1 MKSILIVED
10 DITYGIMLKTWLGKK
25 GFQVSSASSI
35 ARAQKHIEAESVDL
49 ILSDLR
55 LPDKDGIDLLK
66 WLGERG
72 LPIPLIIMTGY
83 ADIQSAVQAIKLGAC
98 DYVAKPVNPDE
109 LLKKMDEALNAPAT
123 ASKQTL
129 CLPQTDNTFDLNRPS
144 VSPKHTVRFGEGE
157 NASRKGVQGAS
168 YSADYLEGESDAA
181 KQLYNYVKL
190 VAPTTMSVL
199 INGASGT
206 GKEYVA
212 HRIHQLS
219 KRADQPFVAI
229 DCGSIPKELAASE
242 FFGHV
247 KGAFTG
253 ALTDKTGAFVAAN
266 GGTIFLDEIGNL
278 SYEVQIQLL
287 RALQERKIR
296 PVGSNKEI
304 IVDIRLVSATNENL
318 EQAIEKG
325 TFREDLYHR
334 INEFTL
340 RMPQLKDRRED
351 ILLFAN
357 FFLDQANRE
366 LDKRLIGFDEKAC
379 RALLEYQ
386 WPGNLRQM
394 KNIVRRATLL
404 AQGKLITMDELS
416 ELHAQ
421 AATPLGMPLRSEEA
435 EKQQII
441 EALKQTG
448 YNKSRAAQLLG
459 IDRKTLYNKL
469 KLYGIEL

>member
-10 DITYGIMLKTWLGKK
+10 DITYGMMLKTWLTKK
-25 GFQVSSASSI
+25 GFEVSTVSSISR
-35 ARAQKHIEAESVDL
+35 ARKQLESHPTDL

-55 LPDKDGIDLLK
+55 LPDGDGIDLLK
-66 WLGERG
+66 WMKEQELD
-72 LPIPLIIMTGY
+72 IPLIMMTGY
-83 ADIQSAVQAIKLGAC
+83 ADIQSAVQAMKLGAA
-98 DYVAKPVNPDE
+98 DYVAKPVNPEE
-109 LLKKMDEALNAPAT
+109 LLKKITEALQKEKGAVPPKIESPAPSSPKKSSSSSAGKAT
-123 ASKQTL
+123 AQTL
-129 CLPQTDNTFDLNRPS
+129 N
-144 VSPKHTVRFGEGE
+144 H
-157 NASRKGVQGAS
+157 
-168 YSADYLEGESDAA
+168 LEGESDAA
-181 KQLYNYVKL
+181 KQLYNYVGL
-190 VAPTTMSVL
+190 VAPTNMSVL
-199 INGASGT
+199 INGSSGT

-219 KRADQPFVAI
+219 KRNNRPFIAV

-247 KGAFTG
+247 KGSFTG
-253 ALTDKTGAFVAAN
+253 ALTDKTGAFVAAD

-296 PVGSNKEI
+296 PVGSTHEI
-304 IVDIRLVSATNENL
+304 TVDIRLVSATNENL

-340 RMPQLKDRRED
+340 RMPDLKDRRED

-357 FFLDQANRE
+357 FFLDQANKE
-366 LDKRLIGFDEKAC
+366 LDKHLIGFDNKASQ
-379 RALLEYQ
+379 ALLNYH

-394 KNIVRRATLL
+394 KNIVKRATLL
-404 AQGKLITMDELS
+404 AQGNFITLNELGT
-416 ELHAQ
+416 ELQ
-421 AATPLGMPLRSEEA
+421 ETPANNLNSISLKNEET
-435 EKQQII
+435 EKEHILKALQQ
-441 EALKQTG
+441 TRN
-448 YNKSRAAQLLG
+448 NKSKAAQLLG
-459 IDRKTLYNKL
+459 VDRKTLYNKM